1 MDSSPQTPAQPRTP
15 ADSRTPAET
24 HARRRLP
31 NWALAAGLT
40 AFVLLMF
47 SFAYANVPL
56 FKLFC
61 ARFGIGGSSKAA
73 YQGAWG
79 GQGPEALSS
88 STGPILSRDIQV
100 KFMGVSAT
108 GLPIRFGP
116 SVPQIHV
123 TPGRPVHLEYTF
135 TNMSDDSVFF
145 RAVHSIAPVEAARE
159 FQLIQCFCF
168 EDQSLGPRETRVL
181 PVYFALSPRTP
192 VKVDEVQLNYTLFP
206 RDPKDLSPLAGKRS
220 L

>member
-1 MDSSPQTPAQPRTP
+1 MTI
-15 ADSRTPAET
+15 
-24 HARRRLP
+24 RRIP
-31 NWALAAGLT
+31 NVVLGAALSLV
-40 AFVLLMF
+40 VLLMF

-61 ARFGIGGSSKAA
+61 ARFGIGGSGKAA
-73 YQGAWG
+73 FQSVYGE
-79 GQGPEALSS
+79 GPALSS

-116 SVPQIHV
+116 SVPMVHV
-123 TPGRPVHLEYTF
+123 VPGRPVHLEYTF
-135 TNMSDDSVFF
+135 VNMSDDSVFF

-168 EDQSLGPRETRVL
+168 EDQALGPRQTRVL

-192 VKVDEVQLNYTLFP
+192 RNVNEVQLNYTLFP
-206 RDPKDLSPLAGKRS
+206 RDENDKTPLTGKRS